1 MPSRQGKL
9 TAKMMEQ
16 LRQHERQYGKKHAR
30 DMKRFLR
37 RNFSFKEAHK
47 LALEL
52 NRNVSQK
59 QKVSQIVNVKIGDTK
74 KRRKPA
80 DKKKRVMHQHS
91 ISIAPSAP
99 SQAYQ
104 QLGQLREQAV
114 ARDNQ
119 RRLNLLREQ
128 SLQSALRQ
136 ANQNANPN
144 QVRIQ
149 QPTMPRFNPLPSVS
163 VANPE
168 NAVRGD
174 TPEGVFRP
182 IPIRPTPPPRIPTP
196 QPRIPSARS
205 SSSASSYFYDMMTEN
220 LTKTR
225 PSSLGSM
232 EAVDIQRIQDQQRSE
247 SERKAQTARQIRPML
262 LTAGEYSPVNVGSM
276 PPIQNPELWRRLGLD
291 DTIQAQIMSQ
301 IPQGQRNLART
312 FYNLPQRG
320 GSREGSGRPSLTP
333 LPMGRASPDDI
344 FLGGAVPA
352 GAGIRSQTNTPK
364 TPSPPIASPPPLTR
378 GQNAPM
384 IPPLGLFGDDEDEE
398 DELK

>member
-59 QKVSQIVNVKIGDTK
+59 QKVSQIVNVRVGDTK

-114 ARDNQ
+114 ARDTQ

-136 ANQNANPN
+136 ANENANPN
-144 QVRIQ
+144 QVRRR
-149 QPTMPRFNPLPSVS
+149 QPTMPRFNPFPTVS

-168 NAVRGD
+168 NAVSGD

-182 IPIRPTPPPRIPTP
+182 IPRRPTPQPRIPTP
-196 QPRIPSARS
+196 QPRIPSGRS
-205 SSSASSYFYDMMTEN
+205 SSSASAYFIDDEGN
-220 LTKTR
+220 LSKTR

-232 EAVDIQRIQDQQRSE
+232 NAVDIQRIQDQQRSE

-262 LTAGEYSPVNVGSM
+262 LTAREYSPVNVGAM
-276 PPIQNPELWRRLGLD
+276 PPIQNPELWRRLGVD
-291 DTIQAQIMSQ
+291 DTIQAQIMTQ

-364 TPSPPIASPPPLTR
+364 TPSPPIASPPALTR

-384 IPPLGLFGDDEDEE
+384 IPLLGLFGDDEDEE
-398 DELK
+398 D